1 METKVFHS
9 GTVSLFEPTQPLGLT
24 RVVVPMWGY
33 TAVEY
38 FGNNNMWTNP
48 VGSCDTCEN
57 VQDKN
62 SSPDHDTS
70 EIKMTEIETSSCATT
85 SKLVIEGKFL
95 SSKSRIIYLFCTYNN
110 MIQSWK
116 KYWYV
121 TLYINW
127 KVMNIV
133 LETIPRLI
141 QTLSV

>member
-48 VGSCDTCEN
+48 VSSCDTCEN

-85 SKLVIEGKFL
+85 SKLSITRINIL
-95 SSKSRIIYLFCTYNN
+95 SSKLWII
-110 MIQSWK
+110 
-116 KYWYV
+116 
-121 TLYINW
+121 
-127 KVMNIV
+127 
-133 LETIPRLI
+133 LI
-141 QTLSV
+141 CII